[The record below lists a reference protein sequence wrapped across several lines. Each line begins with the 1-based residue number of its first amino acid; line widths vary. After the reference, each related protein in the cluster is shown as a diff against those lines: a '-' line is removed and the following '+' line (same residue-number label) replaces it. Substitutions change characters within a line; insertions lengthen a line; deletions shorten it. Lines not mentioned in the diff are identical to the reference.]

1 MKRIS
6 LVGAG
11 YIARVHA
18 EALKSLPGLAIAAV
32 IDPNEAAARRLA
44 RAFGVDAVFSSVE
57 AALAAGGFDAAHVLV
72 PPPLHHRVAEPL
84 IEAGIPVLLEKP
96 LAVTS
101 ADAARLIAQAASRKV
116 ALGVNQNFVHH
127 PAFLRLRRA
136 LAAGEIGRPRFVSCL
151 YNVPLRQLAA
161 GQFGHWMFHA
171 PGNILLEQAV
181 HPLSQIAAL
190 AGPIG
195 EVRALAGAGVELA
208 PGVDF
213 FPALDVSLAGARLP
227 AQLHF
232 AVGQSYPFWR
242 ISVIGDDGVLTADI
256 LTNRCAREGRT
267 RWLDAL
273 DHALSG
279 THLAAQTARDSLGNL
294 AAYARSIL
302 RLGPPSDAFFLS
314 MRGSIAAFHAALAA
328 GARPELDGAFGAAL
342 VETCERFAAVFP
354 PAKPAPAPRRED
366 ADADRPAAIAVLGGT
381 GFIGRHLV
389 ARLVAEGKRVA
400 VMARSVRNLPAI
412 FHDPAVSLHR
422 GDINDAEAV
431 AQAIGATTVVVNLA
445 HGGGGGSFEDIRR
458 AMVGGAETVAA
469 VCRAR
474 GVGRLVHIGSI
485 AGLYL
490 GPQAAPVTG
499 ATPPD
504 PEDGKRADY
513 ARAKAICDRVLLAEN
528 GRDGLEV
535 VILRPGLVVG
545 AGTSP
550 FHSGLGVYNNEQHC
564 LGWNDGRNP
573 LPFVLASDVAAAI
586 MGACAA
592 SGIGGRAFNLVGD
605 VRLDARDYTAALAAA
620 LGRPLRFHPQSPL
633 WLLLVE
639 RAKWLI
645 KRLGGRR
652 AAAPSWRD
660 LLSRGLR
667 ARFDCSDAKQA
678 LLWQPV
684 ADRAAFLAEAFDA
697 AAR

>member
-18 EALKSLPGLAIAAV
+18 EAVKTLPGHRIAAI
-32 IDPNEAAARRLA
+32 IDPNEAAAKRLA
-44 RAFGVDAVFSSVE
+44 RAFGVDAVYGSVE
-57 AALAAGGFDAAHVLV
+57 AALAGGGFDAAHVLV
-72 PPPLHHRVAEPL
+72 PPPLHHVVAAPL

-101 ADAARLIAQAASRKV
+101 DDARRLSDAAGSRGV
-116 ALGVNQNFVHH
+116 ALGVNQNFVYH

-136 LAAGEIGRPRFVSCL
+136 LDSGVIGRPRFISCL
-151 YNVPLRQLAA
+151 YNVALRQLAA

-195 EVRALAGAGVELA
+195 EVRPLAGAAIELA

-232 AVGQSYPFWR
+232 AVGQSYPVWR

-256 LTNRCAREGRT
+256 LTNRCLCEGRT

-279 THLAAQTARDSLGNL
+279 TQLAAQIARDSLGNL
-294 AAYARSIL
+294 AGYALSML
-302 RLGPPSDAFFLS
+302 RLRPPSDPFFLS
-314 MRGSIAAFHAALAA
+314 MQGSITAFHQALAA
-328 GARPELDGAFGAAL
+328 GAKPPLDGAFGADL
-342 VETCERFAAVFP
+342 VAACERIANSAF
-354 PAKPAPAPRRED
+354 PAPTARAPITRAAPEGGG
-366 ADADRPAAIAVLGGT
+366 ADVAVLGGT

-389 ARLVAEGKRVA
+389 ARLVAEGRRVS
-400 VMARSVRNLPAI
+400 VMARSIRNLPAV
-412 FHDPAVSLHR
+412 FHEPSVSLHR
-422 GDINDAEAV
+422 GDILDAEAV
-431 AQAIGATTVVVNLA
+431 AAAIGAAPVVVNLA
-445 HGGGGGSFEDIRR
+445 HGGGGGSFAEISH

-474 GVGRLVHIGSI
+474 GVRRLVHIGSI

-504 PEDGKRADY
+504 PKAEQRADY
-513 ARAKAICDRVLLAEN
+513 ARAKAICDRALLADN
-528 GRDGLEV
+528 GREGLEV

-564 LGWNDGRNP
+564 LGWNDGRNK
-573 LPFVLASDVAAAI
+573 LPFVLASDVACAI
-586 MGACAA
+586 VSACAA
-592 SGIGGRAFNLVGD
+592 PAIGGRAFNLVGD
-605 VRLDARDYTAALAAA
+605 VRLDARDYTSALAAA
-620 LGRPLRFHPQSPL
+620 LGRPLRFHPQSPYRL
-633 WLLLVE
+633 WLIE
-639 RAKWLI
+639 RGKWLI

-652 AAAPSWRD
+652 AAAPALRD

-667 ARFDCSDAKQA
+667 ADFDCTDAKRA
-678 LLWQPV
+678 LDWHPV
-684 ADRAAFLAEAFDA
+684 ADREAFLAEAFA
-697 AAR
+697 ITAP

>member
-1 MKRIS
+1 MKRIA

-18 EALKSLPGLAIAAV
+18 DALKSLQGFTIAAV

-44 RAFGVDAVFSSVE
+44 RACGAAAVFPSVE
-57 AALAAGGFDAAHVLV
+57 AALAAGGIDAAHVLV
-72 PPPLHHRVAEPL
+72 PPPLHHVVAEPL
-84 IEAGIPVLLEKP
+84 IAAGIPVLLEKP
-96 LAVTS
+96 LATTA
-101 ADAARLIAQAASRKV
+101 ADAQRLVERAAACGV

-127 PAFLRLRRA
+127 PAFVRLRQA
-136 LAAGEIGRPRFVSCL
+136 LAAGAIGRPRFLSCL
-151 YNVPLRQLAA
+151 YHVPLRQLAA
-161 GQFGHWMFHA
+161 GQFGHWMFQA

-181 HPLSQIAAL
+181 HPLSQIATL

-195 EVRALAGAGVELA
+195 EVRALAGAGLELA

-213 FPALDVSLAGARLP
+213 FPTLEVSLAGARLP

-232 AVGQSYPFWR
+232 AVGQSYPVWR
-242 ISVIGDDGVLTADI
+242 ISVVGDDGVLTADI
-256 LTNRCAREGRT
+256 LTNRYTREGRT

-279 THLAAQTARDSLGNL
+279 THLAAETARDSLGNL
-294 AAYARSIL
+294 AAYGLAML
-302 RLGPPSDAFFLS
+302 RLRPPSDPFFLS
-314 MRGSIAAFHAALAA
+314 MQGSIAAFHAALAS
-328 GARPELDGAFGAAL
+328 GVQPPLDGAFGAAL
-342 VETCERFAAVFP
+342 VATCERIAAVFP
-354 PAKPAPAPRRED
+354 PASQAPALEPAGD
-366 ADADRPAAIAVLGGT
+366 GGADVAVLGGT

-389 ARLVAEGKRVA
+389 ARLVADGKRVA
-400 VMARSVRNLPAI
+400 VMARSIRNLPAI

-422 GDINDAEAV
+422 GDINDAAAV
-431 AQAIGATTVVVNLA
+431 AEAIGAAPVVVNLA
-445 HGGGGGSFEDIRR
+445 HGGGGGSFAEIRQ

-469 VCRAR
+469 VCRAH
-474 GVGRLVHIGSI
+474 GVRRLIHIGSI

-504 PEDGKRADY
+504 PKAEKRADY
-513 ARAKAICDRVLLAEN
+513 ARAKAICDRALLAEN
-528 GRDGLEV
+528 GRQGLEI

-573 LPFVLASDVAAAI
+573 LPFVLAGDVAAAI
-586 MGACAA
+586 ASACAA
-592 SGIGGRAFNLVGD
+592 PGIGGRAFNLVGD
-605 VRLDARDYTAALAAA
+605 VRLSARDYTEALAAA

-633 WLLLVE
+633 RLLLIE
-639 RAKWLI
+639 RGKWLI
-645 KRLGGRR
+645 KRLGGRK
-652 AAAPSWRD
+652 AAAPSFHD

-667 ARFDCSDAKQA
+667 ARFDCTDAKEA
-678 LLWQPV
+678 LGWQPV
-684 ADRAAFLAEAFDA
+684 ADRATFLAEAFGA